1 MHIDG
6 GFSIFA
12 LCFLVIKEIFATT
25 LCQFASEYAG
35 RDRIP
40 GSIALPHPDAT
51 ETLVSLEDDDL
62 PPS

>member
-12 LCFLVIKEIFATT
+12 LCFL
-25 LCQFASEYAG
+25 FASEYAG

-62 PPS
+62 LPS